1 MKDIAISTEL
11 INKSIVKTLKKV
23 QPKIVHITL
32 MGMGLVFIE
41 MIFHLFGEETKSY
54 IIFSSNIHW
63 AVIFLL
69 ISIHFLNVESKP
81 SQVIQRVSDKHEK
94 ESFEPYLP
102 SFIIISLYLILIYFY
117 ILLNEPNGE
126 ILFEEGEKVLIV
138 GRDALLRVID
148 LDSFYMYKH
157 YQSIVGLLFLL
168 LFYIDILIP
177 ASLFLRRDYE

>member
-1 MKDIAISTEL
+1 MKNIDISTES
-11 INKSIVKTLKKV
+11 INKIIVQTLKKV
-23 QPKIVHITL
+23 KPKIVHITL
-32 MGMGLVFIE
+32 MGMGLIFIE

-94 ESFEPYLP
+94 ESFEPYFP
-102 SFIIISLYLILIYFY
+102 TFISISFYLILIYFY
-117 ILLNEPNGE
+117 IFLDRPNGE

-138 GRDALLRVID
+138 GWDAVLRVID

-157 YQSIVGLLFLL
+157 YHSIVGLLFLL
-168 LFYIDILIP
+168 LFYIDILLP
-177 ASLFLRRDYE
+177 ASFFVRRDYE